1 MMTEI
6 QPWLSDPK
14 RNFASGVLLFNKY
27 ATKALK
33 KSYADYFNNLDASKV
48 KAFDAP
54 FNMLINK
61 LTAINTYIQNNPE
74 AFKDILAAITSP
86 QIIISNQVKE
96 IVALKKETDVLN
108 NRLEE
113 HKTKANQVEQLKTD
127 LTRKIEKINSLS
139 DNKSSIQTELDKI
152 KKAPIDGSET
162 PEAIQLKINNI
173 SQSIQDLSQDKDGLS
188 TQVETLNISEEDKSA
203 DIAQLHSQ
211 IKELD
216 IKIQSL
222 NSEKKEL
229 EEKLTQVEAQN
240 KELST
245 KVNNLTEQIESLDSD
260 IEELTGEKDDLESD
274 LEELNDTLDQKDSDI
289 EDLETELEQ
298 KSTEIEQL
306 KTDLES
312 KGLKVITDED
322 LPADFKKKRTRIKE
336 IVPLM
341 AKIHAELSDTTL
353 TDDQRKA
360 KALELCQL
368 DDERR
373 ALWDSIDE
381 YLSGKDSLLAED
393 KTIEYSQDPV
403 IRGMQMANRI
413 KRMKENI
420 KRNEEAVQKHIKN
433 KKPNLE
439 LRAQNLV
446 EGYRLELE
454 QLESMLNDKK

>member
-6 QPWLSDPK
+6 QPWLSNPK
-14 RNFASGVLLFNKY
+14 RDFASGVLLFNKY

-33 KSYADYFNNLDASKV
+33 KSYADYFNGLDAANV

-54 FNMLINK
+54 FNILINK
-61 LTAINTYIQNNPE
+61 LTAINTYMISNPE

-96 IVALKKETDVLN
+96 IVALKKEADVLTIQ
-108 NRLEE
+108 LEE
-113 HKTKANQVEQLKTD
+113 HKTKAAQVEQLKAD
-127 LTRKIEKINSLS
+127 LTGKIEKINSLTN
-139 DNKSSIQTELDKI
+139 NKNVLQTELDNLADRG
-152 KKAPIDGSET
+152 KAKEN
-162 PEAIQLKINNI
+162 PEIVQEGINNTE
-173 SQSIQDLSQDKDGLS
+173 QLIQDLSLEKDNLS
-188 TQVETLNISEEDKSA
+188 TQVETLKASEDHKPEDVTTLQNQISELDNKIKGLNNDKKV
-203 DIAQLHSQ
+203 L
-211 IKELD
+211 KT
-216 IKIQSL
+216 
-222 NSEKKEL
+222 
-229 EEKLTQVEAQN
+229 KLTQLETEN
-240 KELST
+240 EELSN
-245 KVNNLTEQIESLDSD
+245 KVTNLTNQIKSLDSE
-260 IEELTGEKDDLESD
+260 IGELTNEKDNLESD
-274 LEELNDTLDQKDSDI
+274 LEELNETLDQKDSDI
-289 EDLETELEQ
+289 EDLEEELEQ

-312 KGLKVITDED
+312 KGLKVVTDED
-322 LPADFKKKRTRIKE
+322 LPADLKKKRTRIKE

-341 AKIHAELSDTTL
+341 AKIHAELSDLTL
-353 TDDQRKA
+353 TDDQRKS
-360 KALELCQL
+360 KALELCEL

-393 KTIEYSQDPV
+393 KTVEYSQDPV
-403 IRGMQMANRI
+403 IRGMQIANRI
-413 KRMKENI
+413 KRVKENI

>member
-6 QPWLSDPK
+6 QPWLSNPK
-14 RNFASGVLLFNKY
+14 RDFASGVLLFNKY

-33 KSYADYFNNLDASKV
+33 NSYANYFNGLDASKV
-48 KAFDAP
+48 KAHEAP

-61 LTAINTYIQNNPE
+61 LTAINTYIQSNPE
-74 AFKDILAAITSP
+74 VFKEILAEITSP

-96 IVALKKETDVLN
+96 IVTLKKEADVLTIQ
-108 NRLEE
+108 LKE
-113 HKTKANQVEQLKTD
+113 HKTKAAQVEQLKAD
-127 LTRKIEKINSLS
+127 LTGKIEKINSLTN
-139 DNKSSIQTELDKI
+139 NKNVLQTELDNLADRG
-152 KKAPIDGSET
+152 KAKEN
-162 PEAIQLKINNI
+162 PEIVQEGINNTE
-173 SQSIQDLSQDKDGLS
+173 QLIQDLSLEKDNLS
-188 TQVETLNISEEDKSA
+188 TQVETLKASEDHKPEDVATLQGQISELDNKIKGLNDDKEV
-203 DIAQLHSQ
+203 L
-211 IKELD
+211 KT
-216 IKIQSL
+216 
-222 NSEKKEL
+222 
-229 EEKLTQVEAQN
+229 KLTQLETEN
-240 KELST
+240 EELST
-245 KVNNLTEQIESLDSD
+245 KAESLVKQLISLDFD
-260 IEELTGEKDDLESD
+260 IDLFTKDKDNLELELEN
-274 LEELNDTLDQKDSDI
+274 LKDTLDQKDSDI
-289 EDLETELEQ
+289 EDLEEELEQ

-306 KTDLES
+306 KTDLEG
-312 KGLKVITDED
+312 KGLKIVTDED
-322 LPADFKKKRTRIKE
+322 LPADLKKKRTRIKE

-341 AKIHAELSDTTL
+341 AKIHAELSDLTL

-360 KALELCQL
+360 KALELCEL

-403 IRGMQMANRI
+403 IRGMQIANRI
-413 KRMKENI
+413 KRVKENI
-420 KRNEEAVQKHIKN
+420 KRNEEAVQKHNKN

>member
-6 QPWLSDPK
+6 QPWLSNPK
-14 RNFASGVLLFNKY
+14 RDFASGVLLFNKY

-33 KSYADYFNNLDASKV
+33 NSYANYFNGLDASKV
-48 KAFDAP
+48 KAHEAP

-61 LTAINTYIQNNPE
+61 LTAINTYIQSNPE
-74 AFKDILAAITSP
+74 VFKEILAEITSP

-96 IVALKKETDVLN
+96 IVTLKKEADVLTIQ
-108 NRLEE
+108 LKE
-113 HKTKANQVEQLKTD
+113 HKTKAAQVEQLKAD
-127 LTRKIEKINSLS
+127 LTGKIEKINSLTN
-139 DNKSSIQTELDKI
+139 NKNVLQTELDNLADRG
-152 KKAPIDGSET
+152 KAKEN
-162 PEAIQLKINNI
+162 PEIVQEGINNTE
-173 SQSIQDLSQDKDGLS
+173 QLIQDLSLEKDNLS
-188 TQVETLNISEEDKSA
+188 TQVETLKASEDHKPEDVATLQGQISELDNKIKDLNDDKE
-203 DIAQLHSQ
+203 
-211 IKELD
+211 ELT
-216 IKIQSL
+216 K
-222 NSEKKEL
+222 
-229 EEKLTQVEAQN
+229 KLTQIESQN
-240 KELST
+240 KELSA
-245 KVNNLTEQIESLDSD
+245 KVNSLTNQIESLDSE
-260 IEELTGEKDDLESD
+260 IVELTDEKDNLESD
-274 LEELNDTLDQKDSDI
+274 LEELNETLDQKDSDI
-289 EDLETELEQ
+289 EDLEEELEQ

-306 KTDLES
+306 KTNLES
-312 KGLKVITDED
+312 KGLKVVTDED
-322 LPADFKKKRTRIKE
+322 LPAELKKKRTRIKE

-341 AKIHAELSDTTL
+341 AKIHAELSDLTL

-360 KALELCQL
+360 KALELCEL

-403 IRGMQMANRI
+403 IRGMQIANRI
-413 KRMKENI
+413 KRVKENI
-420 KRNEEAVQKHIKN
+420 KRNEEAVQKHNKN

>member
-6 QPWLSDPK
+6 QPWLSNPK
-14 RNFASGVLLFNKY
+14 RDFASGVLLFNKY

-33 KSYADYFNNLDASKV
+33 NSYANYFNGLDASKV
-48 KAFDAP
+48 KAHEAP

-61 LTAINTYIQNNPE
+61 LTAINTYIQSNPE
-74 AFKDILAAITSP
+74 VFKEILAEITSP

-96 IVALKKETDVLN
+96 IVTLKKEADVLTIQ
-108 NRLEE
+108 LKE
-113 HKTKANQVEQLKTD
+113 HKTKAAQVEQLKAD
-127 LTRKIEKINSLS
+127 LTGKIEKINSLTN
-139 DNKSSIQTELDKI
+139 NKNVLQTELDNLADRG
-152 KKAPIDGSET
+152 KAKEN
-162 PEAIQLKINNI
+162 PEIVQEGINNTE
-173 SQSIQDLSQDKDGLS
+173 QLIQDLSLEKDNLS
-188 TQVETLNISEEDKSA
+188 TQVETLKASEDHKPEDVATLQGQISELDNKIKGLNDDKEV
-203 DIAQLHSQ
+203 L
-211 IKELD
+211 KT
-216 IKIQSL
+216 
-222 NSEKKEL
+222 
-229 EEKLTQVEAQN
+229 KLTQLETEN
-240 KELST
+240 EELST
-245 KVNNLTEQIESLDSD
+245 KAESLVKQLISLDFD
-260 IEELTGEKDDLESD
+260 IDLFTKDKDNLELELEN
-274 LEELNDTLDQKDSDI
+274 LKDTLDQKDSDI
-289 EDLETELEQ
+289 EDLEEELEQ

-306 KTDLES
+306 KTNLES
-312 KGLKVITDED
+312 KGLKVVTDED
-322 LPADFKKKRTRIKE
+322 LPAELKKKRTRIKE

-341 AKIHAELSDTTL
+341 AKIHAELSDLTL

-360 KALELCQL
+360 KALELCEL

-403 IRGMQMANRI
+403 IRGMQIANRI
-413 KRMKENI
+413 KRVKENI
-420 KRNEEAVQKHIKN
+420 KRNEEAVQKHNKN